1 MKRTIATFVLPICI
15 ALLIATNARGAVEGF
30 IQRPSK
36 YSAAETID
44 RLESA
49 LKANGFM
56 VFGRLDHSKAAESV
70 GLTLKPLVVVVYG
83 NPKNGTP
90 LMAQSPTLG
99 IDLPMKALVWEDA
112 NGHVWLG
119 YNTAEYRDQVILPR
133 HGVKSDPVLMK
144 AFGELLEKIAN
155 SVVQ

>member
-1 MKRTIATFVLPICI
+1 MKRTIATFVLPISF

-30 IQRPSK
+30 IQKPSK
-36 YSAAETID
+36 YSATETID

-56 VFGRLDHSKAAESV
+56 VFGRLDHSKAADSV
-70 GLTLKPLVVVVYG
+70 GLTLKPLVVIVYG
-83 NPKNGTP
+83 NPKIGTP

-99 IDLPMKALVWEDA
+99 IDLPMKARVWEDA
-112 NGHVWLG
+112 NGQLWLG

-133 HGVKSDPVLMK
+133 HGVKGDPIRMK
-144 AFGELLEKIAN
+144 TFGELMEKIVNA
-155 SVVQ
+155 VVQ